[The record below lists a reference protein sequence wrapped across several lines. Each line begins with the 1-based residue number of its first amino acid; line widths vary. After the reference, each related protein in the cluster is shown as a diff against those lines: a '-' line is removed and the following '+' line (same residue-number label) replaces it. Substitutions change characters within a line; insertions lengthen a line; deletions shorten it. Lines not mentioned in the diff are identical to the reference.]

1 MRDLVPLKSMDR
13 KQRRY
18 HGKSSEASPSWWKY
32 MGSEL
37 YVKKNLV
44 FTVNIYCVVMV
55 VAFCK
60 HQLIIKTKPDGPIP
74 FGHASTTL
82 QHEPS

>member
-37 YVKKNLV
+37 YVKNESGFHCKHLLCRYGGC
-44 FTVNIYCVVMV
+44 FFVNIN
-55 VAFCK
+55 
-60 HQLIIKTKPDGPIP
+60 
-74 FGHASTTL
+74 
-82 QHEPS
+82 